1 VDALPDLRIEGEVT
15 FIGLVPDFQSGVV
28 VYTTRI
34 GFTTPPQA
42 GLKVGMSASAEII
55 IAARKGI
62 LLVPDRAIG
71 QNSQG
76 RTVVMV
82 MNGDETREREIVTG
96 VSDGVQTEVVSGLE
110 EGETVVVER
119 ASQPGPGLF

>member
-1 VDALPDLRIEGEVT
+1 
-15 FIGLVPDFQSGVV
+15 
-28 VYTTRI
+28 
-34 GFTTPPQA
+34 
-42 GLKVGMSASAEII
+42 MSASAEII
-55 IAARKGI
+55 IAARKGV

-96 VSDGVQTEVVSGLE
+96 ISDGVQTEVVSGLD